1 MSGRK
6 AFTLIEVLISIG
18 LLGIIIPALFGV
30 LTKLQESNEQLAS
43 HLQKAKEATSATKIL
58 YLDILGSDGNIT
70 IKKEEFSRLC
80 LQETRNSL
88 HTLPSAK
95 VCWVVLKKRRTL
107 ARIEGNGYELPLKG
121 SQRAEVD
128 LVMSD
133 MELFD
138 VYHERDKVLVVLKQ
152 KSKEPVSFMIQGI
165 ENPESKKPQSNI

>member
-18 LLGIIIPALFGV
+18 LLGIIIPALFSL
-30 LTKLQESNEQLAS
+30 LTQLQKSNEQLAV
-43 HLQKAKEATSATKIL
+43 HLQKAKDVTGATKVL

-88 HTLPSAK
+88 HALPLAK
-95 VCWVVLKKRRTL
+95 VCWVVLKKRHTL
-107 ARIEGNGYELPLKG
+107 ARVEGNGYRLPLKG
-121 SQRAEVD
+121 EQRAEVD
-128 LVMSD
+128 LAMSD

-138 VYHERDKVLVVLKQ
+138 VYREKDKVLVVLKQ
-152 KSKEPVSFMIQGI
+152 QYKEPISFMVQGI
-165 ENPESKKPQSNI
+165 ENPGSKKPK